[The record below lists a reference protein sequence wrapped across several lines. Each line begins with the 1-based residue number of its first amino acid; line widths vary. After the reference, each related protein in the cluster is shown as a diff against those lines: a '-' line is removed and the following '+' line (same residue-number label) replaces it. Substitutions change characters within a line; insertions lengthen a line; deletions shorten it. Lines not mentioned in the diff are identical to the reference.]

1 MMSIDNLIEDVNSRV
16 EEYVNREMD
25 MVYCGREKV
34 GLDMRCGTIYI
45 NEDCIA
51 VAKYNQGSLEYYG
64 GFEYVSKE
72 YRYEM
77 GGFVFYLG
85 EDSRVRDH
93 IDQFFDRDSEEA
105 A

>member
-1 MMSIDNLIEDVNSRV
+1 MSIDNLIEDVNSRV

-25 MVYCGREKV
+25 MVYSGREKV

-51 VAKYNQGSLEYYG
+51 VAKYNRGTVEYYG
-64 GFEYVSKE
+64 GLEYVNKE
-72 YRYEM
+72 YVYTLGEYT
-77 GGFVFYLG
+77 FYLA
-85 EDSRVRDH
+85 EDDR
-93 IDQFFDRDSEEA
+93 IQGIIECYFDRDSEEA

>member
-1 MMSIDNLIEDVNSRV
+1 MSIDNLIEDVNSRV
-16 EEYVNREMD
+16 EEYVNREME

-64 GFEYVSKE
+64 GFEYVDKDC
-72 YRYEM
+72 RYEM
-77 GGFVFYLG
+77 GGFVFYLAG
-85 EDSRVRDH
+85 SSRVQDH
-93 IDQFFDRDSEEA
+93 IDQFFDRDEEA